1 MCIHLYLLQLWKRNF
16 SQNNKAQNN
25 QGVSRR
31 SVSVEV
37 YVEAPEQNG
46 FQTGGCRQD
55 LECSPSAARGVVG
68 RTEKSS
74 VVL

>member
-1 MCIHLYLLQLWKRNF
+1 MCIHLYLLQLWKRNC
-16 SQNNKAQNN
+16 SQSNKAQNN
-25 QGVSRR
+25 QGVSRC

-37 YVEAPEQNG
+37 YVEAPELNG
-46 FQTGGCRQD
+46 FQIGGCRQD
-55 LECSPSAARGVVG
+55 LECSLRAARGVVG